1 MPTIMAETLS
11 AFQRY
16 QYDFAAHIRDP
27 KAHPRPQGASA
38 RRMKVYNELL
48 YNNLEGFLLAC
59 FPVLRKVLGKR
70 RWDRLVRDFFADY
83 RCHTP
88 IFRQIPE
95 EFVRYLK
102 EVRGLRDGDPVF
114 LPDLAHYEW
123 IELALTV
130 SPLEIDW
137 SGIERGGDILAGR
150 PVLNPVLALLH
161 YPYPVHRIGPGFK
174 STREQ
179 TQETHILVFRTFED
193 QVRFIELNPVSA
205 RLVSLLQHQEISGKD
220 ALLRIADELDH
231 PDFQTVVTAGYAIL
245 ENLKSEQAILGVS
258 AEPKFRVKQSMER
271 LTAVSRI
278 MHRD

>member
-1 MPTIMAETLS
+1 MADTLP

-16 QYDFAAHIRDP
+16 QYDFAAHIRNP
-27 KAHPRPQGASA
+27 KAHPRPIGAPA

-70 RWDRLVRDFFADY
+70 RWDRLVRDFFSDY

-102 EVRGLRDGDPVF
+102 EVRGLRDGDPAF
-114 LPDLAHYEW
+114 LSDLAHYEW
-123 IELALTV
+123 IELALSV

-137 SGIERGGDILAGR
+137 SGIERGGDLMAGR

-161 YPYPVHRIGPGFK
+161 YPYPVHRIGPGLK
-174 STREQ
+174 PTREQ
-179 TQETHILVFRTFED
+179 TQETHILVFRTLED

-205 RLVSLLQHQEISGKD
+205 RFVSLLQHQVISGNE
-220 ALLRIADELDH
+220 ALLCIAAELNH
-231 PDFQTVVTAGYAIL
+231 PDFQTVVSAGYDLL

-258 AEPKFRVKQSMER
+258 ADPHAER
-271 LTAVSRI
+271 Q
-278 MHRD
+278 